1 MVDDTTSARGVGELA
16 ASDCSYPRR
25 RPGPPLTS
33 AGRPPSRT
41 RTAMEFV
48 ATRRPR
54 GAPAPD
60 YGAGVPPASPDDNGS
75 QVRPAPAAV
84 SREIGRARFAD
95 NSTVTASSAR
105 GAYGPEGGTGCPDR
119 EDHLRADEA
128 GGRPLA
134 DHGSACRHAGNRP
147 VAQAPEE
154 RQDLFSALLLRGCAH

>member
-16 ASDCSYPRR
+16 ASDCSYSRQ
-25 RPGPPLTS
+25 RPGPSFDLCGS
-33 AGRPPSRT
+33 AALKNENRNGIRCH
-41 RTAMEFV
+41 E
-48 ATRRPR
+48 ATKRS
-54 GAPAPD
+54 AAPD